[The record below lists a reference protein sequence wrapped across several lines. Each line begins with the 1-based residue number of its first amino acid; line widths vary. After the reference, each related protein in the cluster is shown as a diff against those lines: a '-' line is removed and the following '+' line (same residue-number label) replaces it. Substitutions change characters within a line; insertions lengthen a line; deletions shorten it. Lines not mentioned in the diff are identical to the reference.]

1 MTLTGTAAMAIFESS
16 ALGDATHYYNLTWSV
31 ASYSPITE
39 FRLFFRQQ
47 PSLESFPHLSMSY
60 QPNDIQMNVIPKI
73 NVSMILYPGMLRF
86 LVHFVQKPLKV
97 CEELLL

>member
-16 ALGDATHYYNLTWSV
+16 ALGDTTHAYNLTWSV

-47 PSLESFPHLSMSY
+47 PSLESFPHLSMY
-60 QPNDIQMNVIPKI
+60 QPNDVQMNVIPKI
-73 NVSMILYPGMLRF
+73 NVSISLSAGMLRF
-86 LVHFVQKPLKV
+86 LAHFVQKPLKLY
-97 CEELLL
+97 EDFLL